1 MKRKEVSIS
10 SIPLIYVKRQQE
22 HANGGVIPKRIKA
35 FFVEDVVNKMNNLRK
50 IKLIQK
56 QILVMY

>member
-22 HANGGVIPKRIKA
+22 HANGALFQKG
-35 FFVEDVVNKMNNLRK
+35 LRPF
-50 IKLIQK
+50 L
-56 QILVMY
+56 LRMLLTR